1 MVPSILLTSGAKMPI
16 VGLGTWRA
24 EENVSEAVQAA
35 ISAGYRHIDA
45 AYVYQNEKEIG
56 AGVQAMI
63 QKGVVK
69 REELYLVSKLWS
81 TCHLP
86 SLVRKSCERSLSDLG
101 LEYLNLYIM
110 HFPMGM
116 KPGDELFPLDEDGK
130 IISDGGNFLDTWEAM
145 EELVDAGLV
154 REIGL
159 SNFNKVQIE
168 AILNKPGLKHK
179 PVINQVESHIYLNQ
193 EMLIK
198 YCHSQGI
205 SVVAYGA
212 FGSPGR
218 PWASGEDPT
227 LFEEPEIGVLAKKY
241 DKTTAQILIRFHIQ
255 RNVVAIVKSVKP
267 HRMKE
272 NLQVFDFSLT
282 EDEMKTL
289 LSLNKN
295 WRAFPVTWGSKHKDF
310 PFNSE
315 Y

>member
-1 MVPSILLTSGAKMPI
+1 MVASVLLTSGAKMPI

-24 EENVSEAVQAA
+24 EDNVTEAVQEA
-35 ISAGYRHIDA
+35 ISLGYRHIDS

-56 AGVQAMI
+56 EGVQAMI

-69 REELYLVSKLWS
+69 REELFVVSKLWS

-86 SLVRKSCERSLSDLG
+86 SLVRKSCEKSLSDLG
-101 LEYLNLYIM
+101 LEYLDLYLM

-116 KPGDELFPLDEDGK
+116 KPGDELFPLDEEGK
-130 IISDGGNFLDTWEAM
+130 IISDGCDFLDTWEAM

-154 REIGL
+154 RDIGL
-159 SNFNKVQIE
+159 SNFNSEQIE
-168 AILNKPGLKHK
+168 AILNKPGLKYK
-179 PVINQVESHIYLNQ
+179 PVVNQIESHAYLSQ

-198 YCHSQGI
+198 YCHSKGI

-212 FGSPGR
+212 LGSPGR
-218 PWASGEDPT
+218 PWASDEEPT
-227 LFEEPEIGVLAKKY
+227 LFEEAEVRALAEKY
-241 DKTTAQILIRFHIQ
+241 NKTSAQILIRFHIQ
-255 RNVVAIVKSVKP
+255 RNVVAIVKSIKP
-267 HRMKE
+267 QRIKE
-272 NLQVFDFSLT
+272 NFQVFDFSLT